1 MDIPGFTD
9 SPLLESMKETADNT
23 GKIADSLE
31 MDKDDLEYIRD
42 MANSKYANKYIM
54 PQIKLEMVNH
64 NAIASDLD
72 IDGIVDKMTQKVGEA
87 LAVSAEGAYI

>member
-1 MDIPGFTD
+1 
-9 SPLLESMKETADNT
+9 
-23 GKIADSLE
+23 
-31 MDKDDLEYIRD
+31 
-42 MANSKYANKYIM
+42 
-54 PQIKLEMVNH
+54 MVNH